1 MENIRNIAIIAH
13 VDHGK
18 TTLVDALLRQSHTQL
33 SKDTIGQEAI
43 MDSNELEKERGITI
57 FSKNAS
63 VQYGATKI
71 NIIDTPGHADF
82 GGEVERVLNMADGC
96 LLLIDAKEGPM
107 PQTRFVLKKALE
119 MGHKIIVVVNKIDK
133 PGARPEFAL
142 EATYELFLE
151 LGAGDHS
158 LDFPVI
164 YASGR
169 EGKAGLE
176 ADISKMTDINPLFDA
191 IIKHIPSPI
200 VDVTKPLQMLVT
212 TIAPDDFKGRIAI
225 GRIYNGII
233 KAGQEI
239 MHIDR
244 KGIQKKYKITSL
256 MTFFGLGKVE
266 VAESSAGDIVAISG
280 IPEVTIGETIAD
292 PENPTALPL
301 INIDEPTVKMT
312 FMVNTSPFAG
322 REGQFSTTRQ
332 IRQRL
337 FKELETDVSLRVVED
352 EKNNWT
358 VSGRG
363 ELHLAILIERL
374 RREGFEFQ
382 VSRPQVIT
390 REVDGKMLTPYE
402 KIFIEVPEKYQGV
415 VMEKMGGRKAELKEM
430 RIDNGTAFMEFIIPT
445 RGLFGYRNEFL
456 TDTKGLGIM
465 NTVFYQYMPDPGGW
479 EERIHGSLI
488 STETGPTNLYG
499 LVNLQGRGTLFFG
512 PAVEI
517 YEGQVV
523 GQSAR
528 SKDLRINVCKEKALS
543 NCRSIGD
550 ASLDYFRVPKT
561 MELEDALEYIGDDEL
576 VEVTPKN
583 VRIRKMHLKEV
594 DAKRAERAAE
604 GIKCDY

>member
-1 MENIRNIAIIAH
+1 
-13 VDHGK
+13 
-18 TTLVDALLRQSHTQL
+18 
-33 SKDTIGQEAI
+33 
-43 MDSNELEKERGITI
+43 
-57 FSKNAS
+57 
-63 VQYGATKI
+63 
-71 NIIDTPGHADF
+71 
-82 GGEVERVLNMADGC
+82 
-96 LLLIDAKEGPM
+96 M

-133 PGARPEFAL
+133 PGARCDFAL
-142 EATYELFLE
+142 EATMELFLE

-176 ADISKMTDINPLFDA
+176 SDLSKMKDINPIFDA
-191 IIKHIPSPI
+191 IIKHVPSPI
-200 VDVTKPLQMLVT
+200 VDATKPLQLLVT

-225 GRIYNGII
+225 GRIYNGVI

-239 MHIDR
+239 MHINR
-244 KGIQKKYKITSL
+244 QGIQKKYKITSL
-256 MTFFGLGKVE
+256 MTFFGLGKIEASE
-266 VAESSAGDIVAISG
+266 VKAGDIVALAG
-280 IPEVTIGETIAD
+280 IPDITIGETVAD
-292 PENPTALPL
+292 PENPEALPL

-322 REGQFSTTRQ
+322 KEGEFSTTRQ

-337 FKELETDVSLRVVED
+337 FKELETDVSLRVTED
-352 EKNNWT
+352 DKNNWT

-390 REVDGKMLTPYE
+390 REVNGKMMTPYE

-415 VMEKMGGRKAELKEM
+415 IMEKMGGRKGELKEM
-430 RIDNGTAFMEFIIPT
+430 RINNGTALLEFIIPT
-445 RGLFGYRNEFL
+445 LGLFGYRNEFL

-465 NTVFYQYMPDPGGW
+465 NTVFFQYMPDPGNW
-479 EERIHGSLI
+479 KDRNHGSLV
-488 STETGPTNLYG
+488 STSTGPTNLYG
-499 LVNLQGRGTLFFG
+499 LVNLQDRGTLFFG

-528 SKDLRINVCKEKALS
+528 SRDIRVNVCKEKALS
-543 NCRSIGD
+543 NCRSVGD

-576 VEVTPKN
+576 VEITPKN
-583 VRIRKMHLKEV
+583 VRIRKVHLKEV
-594 DAKRAERAAE
+594 DQVRAERAAE
-604 GIKCDY
+604 GKKFDY